1 MEPPP
6 ACTLCMVALFVAST
20 ALTFNISIDDDV
32 QDVTIATT
40 AVTIVIMT
48 CNVFLFI
55 FEGQETTK
63 NI

>member
-1 MEPPP
+1 
-6 ACTLCMVALFVAST
+6 MVALFVAST

-48 CNVFLFI
+48 YNVFLFI

-63 NI
+63 KI